1 MFWFE
6 FLAFLP
12 QGSFTSERRTANER
26 RAAQHNTTD
35 CYRMGFLCCIAV
47 CKGIQKTT
55 PKCLCFL
62 KCRNDNIS
70 KHKRLTDTL
79 TNIYICQHWPP
90 SLPPPPPPDS
100 ASPAPPTPRDTE
112 RWECGKV
119 IFRTQAES
127 LPEFDALA
135 PDQHSTFE
143 PVRPW
148 GCLCPWWQFF
158 FFFQTFSC
166 GSNRNRTS
174 LQTQL
179 HVPSFLFLIYL
190 WQYRGSGK

>member
-1 MFWFE
+1 MKVREGQPTRDERLSTTQLTATGWDYSAAC
-6 FLAFLP
+6 LAMAF
-12 QGSFTSERRTANER
+12 
-26 RAAQHNTTD
+26 
-35 CYRMGFLCCIAV
+35 
-47 CKGIQKTT
+47 KKTT

-90 SLPPPPPPDS
+90 SLPPPPLPDS
-100 ASPAPPTPRDTE
+100 ASPAPPPPRDTE

-158 FFFQTFSC
+158 FFKLSPVAQTATGQVYKLSC
-166 GSNRNRTS
+166 MCLLSC
-174 LQTQL
+174 
-179 HVPSFLFLIYL
+179 F
-190 WQYRGSGK
+190 